1 MIDGIVSE
9 NDPKLVLEEDDFSPD
24 VDSTM
29 LIRERTRGSKL
40 EATFKKKTAQPIGE
54 SDHTVTILPSRGSP
68 VVLSQRDIAIERKEA
83 NNPGPSKRQEV
94 SEDEIS
100 SSEEGRPKQVNLP
113 NSQEM
118 PNESELPIEE
128 EVLEGSE
135 TSGEVH
141 MPKRKTTRLETVS
154 TEEEEMKEDTKYPEE
169 KEKGESPRKGGK
181 TRSGRTVKKP
191 KWLGHNVM
199 VSAIKKA
206 EAK

>member
-1 MIDGIVSE
+1 MINGIVSE
-9 NDPKLVLEEDDFSPD
+9 NDPKIVLEEDDFSPD
-24 VDSTM
+24 VDSTV

-40 EATFKKKTAQPIGE
+40 EGTFKKKTAQPIGE

-68 VVLSQRDIAIERKEA
+68 VVLSQRDKAIERKEA

-100 SSEEGRPKQVNLP
+100 SSEEERPKQVNLP

-118 PNESELPIEE
+118 LNEAELPIEE

-135 TSGEVH
+135 TSSEVH

-154 TEEEEMKEDTKYPEE
+154 TEEEEMKEDTKNPEE
-169 KEKGESPRKGGK
+169 KEKQESPRKGGK
-181 TRSGRTVKKP
+181 TRSVRTVKKP

>member
-24 VDSTM
+24 VDSTV

-40 EATFKKKTAQPIGE
+40 EGTFKKKTAQPIGE
-54 SDHTVTILPSRGSP
+54 LDHTVTILPSRGSP

-118 PNESELPIEE
+118 PNEAELPIEE

-135 TSGEVH
+135 TSSEVH

-154 TEEEEMKEDTKYPEE
+154 TEEEEMKEDTNIRKKRKKRRLREKEE
-169 KEKGESPRKGGK
+169 KQDR
-181 TRSGRTVKKP
+181 
-191 KWLGHNVM
+191 
-199 VSAIKKA
+199 A
-206 EAK
+206 EP

>member
-1 MIDGIVSE
+1 M
-9 NDPKLVLEEDDFSPD
+9 LEEDDFSPD
-24 VDSTM
+24 VDSTV

-40 EATFKKKTAQPIGE
+40 EGTFKKKTAQPIGE
-54 SDHTVTILPSRGSP
+54 LDHTVTILPSRGSP

-118 PNESELPIEE
+118 PNEAELPIEE
-128 EVLEGSE
+128 EVLEGPE
-135 TSGEVH
+135 TSSEVH

-169 KEKGESPRKGGK
+169 KEKEESPRKGGK
-181 TRSGRTVKKP
+181 TRLGRTVKKP

>member
-1 MIDGIVSE
+1 MINRILSE

-24 VDSTM
+24 VDSTV

-40 EATFKKKTAQPIGE
+40 EETFKKKTAQPIRE

-83 NNPGPSKRQEV
+83 NNPGPSKRQGV
-94 SEDEIS
+94 SEDENS
-100 SSEEGRPKQVNLP
+100 SSEEERPKQANLP
-113 NSQEM
+113 NSQM
-118 PNESELPIEE
+118 LNEAELPIEE

-135 TSGEVH
+135 TSSEVH

-154 TEEEEMKEDTKYPEE
+154 TEEEEMKEDTE
-169 KEKGESPRKGGK
+169 KEKEESPRKAGK